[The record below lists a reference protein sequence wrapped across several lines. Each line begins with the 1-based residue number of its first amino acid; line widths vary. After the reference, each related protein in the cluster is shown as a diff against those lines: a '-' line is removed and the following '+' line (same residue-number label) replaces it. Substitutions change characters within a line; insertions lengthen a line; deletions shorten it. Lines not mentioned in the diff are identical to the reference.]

1 MEFIHQQ
8 DVVHRDLKPKNI
20 LVDDAEN
27 LKIADVGIAKA
38 LCDEQG
44 TSVQE
49 YMKTKVGTELY
60 MAPEVWEGHYTR
72 SSDVFS
78 LGLVMF
84 LICELPDPLVPMSHI
99 SRHLGQCALGQLLHK
114 NRGAKCMPAT
124 SLLNA
129 NKCTSDEKRLFNNM
143 LQCRYQSRP
152 AVGDVV
158 RKLKDMEE
166 RRREEQRQREEQ
178 RKQEERRQA
187 EQWNWWKCNVM

>member
-8 DVVHRDLKPKNI
+8 DVVHRDLKPENI
-20 LVDDAEN
+20 LDDAEN
-27 LKIADVGIAKA
+27 LKIANVGIAKA

-84 LICELPDPLVPMSHI
+84 LICELPDPLVPMAYFPIQS
-99 SRHLGQCALGQLLHK
+99 SQWALGELMHK
-114 NRGAKCMPAT
+114 NSDARCLPVT
-124 SLLNA
+124 SLLNP
-129 NKCTSDEKRLFNNM
+129 NKCTSDEKKLFNDM
-143 LQCRYQSRP
+143 LQYRYQSRP

-166 RRREEQRQREEQ
+166 RRREEQRREEQ
-178 RKQEERRQA
+178 R
-187 EQWNWWKCNVM
+187 